1 MLARLLGREKSG
13 SVVVGWVVVVVV
25 VGLRLGRG
33 PKERRETP
41 EVLRRGTCLLV
52 LEEKLAR
59 ESDGAWRDWEG
70 VMSEPAR
77 LVALEEAVEPTVR
90 LRLRMVTVDGTAMP
104 RGEER
109 GGVLVDPVAGSLERA
124 DWTRASSRCIW
135 AVRVRM
141 WVRELEGGI
150 L

>member
-13 SVVVGWVVVVVV
+13 SVAVWLVVVA

-33 PKERRETP
+33 PKERRDTP

-59 ESDGAWRDWEG
+59 ESDGAWREWEG
-70 VMSEPAR
+70 VVVSEPAR
-77 LVALEEAVEPTVR
+77 LAALEEAVEPTAR
-90 LRLRMVTVDGTAMP
+90 LRLRIVTVGGTAIP

-124 DWTRASSRCIW
+124 DWTRASSRCIC